1 MARQAKTYR
10 LPDQTVDL
18 IAETAERDG
27 CSATQVIVQAI
38 AMYCAS
44 DADGNAA
51 SKTDGKTAAANDAL
65 VAALRDQIDDL
76 KHRNDRLDQQIE
88 HLQLLLSQSHQLLS
102 QRPALPAAEKGKKK
116 GRKKKK
122 KK

>member
-1 MARQAKTYR
+1 MTIKKTLR
-10 LPDQTVDL
+10 LD
-18 IAETAERDG
+18 ETAADALDKLAAEGGKSQSQAAADAIMAAAGKRQDG
-27 CSATQVIVQAI
+27 S
-38 AMYCAS
+38 
-44 DADGNAA
+44 
-51 SKTDGKTAAANDAL
+51 ANDAL

-116 GRKKKK
+116 AKKKK
-122 KK
+122 KKGKE

>member
-18 IAETAERDG
+18 IAEAAERDG
-27 CSATQVIVQAI
+27 CSATQVIIKAI
-38 AMYCAS
+38 GMYCAS
-44 DADGNAA
+44 DADGDAA
-51 SKTDGKTAAANDAL
+51 SKTAAANDAL
-65 VAALRDQIDDL
+65 VEALRDQIADL

-116 GRKKKK
+116 AKKKK
-122 KK
+122 KKGK